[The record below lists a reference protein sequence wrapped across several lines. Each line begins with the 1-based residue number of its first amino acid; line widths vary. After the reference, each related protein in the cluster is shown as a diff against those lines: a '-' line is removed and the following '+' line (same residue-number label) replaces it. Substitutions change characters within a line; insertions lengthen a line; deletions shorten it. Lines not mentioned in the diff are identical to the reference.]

1 MAIKKNQTGKV
12 IAQVQDLKIRQINKT
27 HQKAGKTFTQSTQ
40 ISIFRGAQVL
50 EAGFKNRESALIR
63 AQQIKAQ

>member
-50 EAGFKNRESALIR
+50 EAGFKNRESALFR